1 MPGQEVVE
9 QPQAN
14 IGNKETSP
22 MSRKWQER
30 GSRRKLQRTP
40 HGEKSRPDTGAGPI
54 EHKASLVVPAQGRV
68 TFSLTSA
75 HLSLPRRHKKLAN
88 NQVGAGEEKS

>member
-1 MPGQEVVE
+1 MLGQEVVK

-22 MSRKWQER
+22 MKRKWQER
-30 GSRRKLQRTP
+30 GSRRKLQRTL
-40 HGEKSRPDTGAGPI
+40 HGEKSQFETGAGPI

-68 TFSLTSA
+68 TFSLTSD